1 MSGPKTDQKLLNP
14 LLRTIKKLGEIKT
27 KEENKKLLAGMPP
40 TTVSPG
46 AEEVEAVQPPPIL
59 TLDLKTEEAIEDQGK
74 NALPEKRMPLVNLLL
89 SS

>member
-1 MSGPKTDQKLLNP
+1 MQ
-14 LLRTIKKLGEIKT
+14 
-27 KEENKKLLAGMPP
+27 P

-59 TLDLKTEEAIEDQGK
+59 TLDLRTEEAIEEKGK
-74 NALPEKRMPLVNLLL
+74 NALPEKKMHLVNLLL